1 MLTIEQMTPEQKI
14 GRVICFRR
22 VQYPEDLEFT
32 LEMIRKE
39 AVGCVQVGHGPEAA
53 AKIKLLREAADYPL
67 LVINDMERGYPASG
81 LPPIPT
87 ISLAATGNPEY
98 VRLFAAAI
106 ARDARADG
114 WSGAWSPVID
124 IMHSEKE
131 PLSASR
137 KPGDTPEAVTDFGRE
152 FLKAFNSYH
161 FQSACKHFPGG
172 KGAIQIDGH
181 MAKGYSPS
189 TAEELVSTTILP
201 YKRLYDEGLLR
212 GVMVGHGRYPNIDP
226 VYPASLSKK
235 IISLLRDTGFD
246 GVLFTD
252 SFAMMSILQ
261 EFGEEEAMI
270 LALNAGND
278 ILLPNY
284 RTPSRKVYDALLAAY
299 YAGRIDDARLDEA
312 VRRVMEAERWCAEA
326 PTDPIPVPENIA
338 EVYENIARDC
348 ITAVCAD
355 GVSAAVDPEE
365 RRLFVVLTPMG
376 HELGSPAMEINNNAY
391 YDPERVMAAIRERFP
406 NAEIITLAEYAT
418 SQNNDRVLTA
428 ATKHDKVVFVS
439 YCDSTSYLGTDCLTR
454 RAESVIIALELA
466 GVLEA
471 HIHFGN
477 PLAMRFLP
485 KTTRRIFGYHIPSS
499 QIYALDVLAGK
510 YPAKGKMPFP
520 SLESYTDLADM

>member
-22 VQYPEDLEFT
+22 VQYPDDLAFT

-39 AVGCVQVGHGPEAA
+39 AVGCVQVGHGPEAVA
-53 AKIKLLREAADYPL
+53 RIKLLREAADYPL
-67 LVINDMERGYPASG
+67 LIINDMERGYPASG

-106 ARDARADG
+106 AKNARADG
-114 WSGAWSPVID
+114 WSGAWSPVVD
-124 IMHSEKE
+124 IMHSDKE

-137 KPGDTPEAVTDFGRE
+137 KAGDTPEMVTDFGRE
-152 FLKAFNSYH
+152 FLKAFHSYH

-172 KGAIQIDGH
+172 KGAPHLAGIDGH
-181 MAKGYSPS
+181 MAKGYSPA
-189 TAEELVSTTILP
+189 TAEELVSTTLLP

-212 GVMVGHGRYPNIDP
+212 GVMVGHGRYPKIDP

-235 IISLLRDTGFD
+235 IISLLRDTGFN

-261 EFGEEEAMI
+261 EFGEEEAMV

-284 RTPSRKVYDALLAAY
+284 RTPTRKVYDALLKAY
-299 YAGRIDDARLDEA
+299 YDGRIEDARLNEA
-312 VRRVMEAERWCAEA
+312 VRRVMAAERWCAEEPEA
-326 PTDPIPVPENIA
+326 PIPVPENIA
-338 EVYENIARDC
+338 EVMENVARDC
-348 ITAVCAD
+348 ITAVCAE
-355 GVSAAVDPEE
+355 GVPTAIDTES

-376 HELGSPAMEINNNAY
+376 HELGAPAMEISHNAY
-391 YDPERVMAAIRERFP
+391 YDPDRVAAAIRERFP
-406 NAEIITLAEYAT
+406 NAEITSLAEYAT

-428 ATKHDKVVFVS
+428 AAGHDKVVFVS
-439 YCDSTSYLGTDCLTR
+439 FCDSAAYLGTDCLTR
-454 RAESVIIALELA
+454 RAESVIVALELA

-471 HIHFGN
+471 HVHFGN

-485 KTTRRIFGYHIPSS
+485 RTARRIYGYHIPSS
-499 QIYALDVLAGK
+499 QIYAFDVLAGR
-510 YPAKGKMPFP
+510 YPAKGRMPFP
-520 SLESYTDLADM
+520 TLESYADL